1 MPKKP
6 RPRSFP
12 VLSKNSKRNAAFFC
26 INARRCTRRSMVSC
40 AATDPD
46 WLLLFRLHYS
56 LIEMEQRHP
65 WLKKEDLA

>member
-1 MPKKP
+1 MPRTKTKKLS
-6 RPRSFP
+6 RTFEEQQEERR
-12 VLSKNSKRNAAFFC
+12 VLLYQ
-26 INARRCTRRSMVSC
+26 C
-40 AATDPD
+40 AALHQTFNGELRSDDPD